1 MKIKVFTIRL
11 NKENF
16 VTDQN
21 LINAFLDTVVVKET
35 ASELISGAIN
45 FWSIVIF
52 YEEQKASIT
61 SEKIDVSDE
70 NDLSQDEKRVYQ
82 ALKRWR
88 METAATLG
96 QPPFLICHNNELLTV
111 AKNNPKSFEDLAK
124 IKGFGPQKI
133 SKFGDDILEV
143 LNSI

>member
-45 FWSIVIF
+45 FWSTVIF

-61 SEKIDVSDE
+61 SEKLAVFDE
-70 NDLSQDEKRVYQ
+70 NELSEDEKRVYQ
-82 ALKRWR
+82 ALKRCR

-133 SKFGDDILEV
+133 AKFGDDILEV

>member
-21 LINAFLDTVVVKET
+21 LLNAFLDTVVVKET
-35 ASELISGAIN
+35 ASELISGEIN
-45 FWSIVIF
+45 FWSIIIF
-52 YEEQKASIT
+52 YEEQKISTASDKL
-61 SEKIDVSDE
+61 SVSDE
-70 NDLSQDEKRVYQ
+70 NELSEDQKRVYL
-82 ALKRWR
+82 ALKTWR
-88 METAATLG
+88 TETAATLG
-96 QPPFLICHNNELLTV
+96 QPPFLVCHNNELLTV

-133 SKFGDDILEV
+133 AIFGDDILEV

>member
-1 MKIKVFTIRL
+1 MKLKVFTIRL

-21 LINAFLDTVVVKET
+21 LVNDFLDKVVVKET
-35 ASELISGAIN
+35 ASELISGEIN

-52 YEEQKASIT
+52 YEDQKIFIT
-61 SEKIDVSDE
+61 SEKLAVSDE
-70 NDLSQDEKRVYQ
+70 NELSEDQKRVYQ
-82 ALKRWR
+82 SLKRWR
-88 METAATLG
+88 TETASTLN
-96 QPPFLICHNNELLTV
+96 QPPFMVCHNNELLTV

-133 SKFGDDILEV
+133 AKFGDDILEV

>member
-21 LINAFLDTVVVKET
+21 LLNAFLDTVVVKET
-35 ASELISGAIN
+35 ASELISGEIN
-45 FWSIVIF
+45 FWSIIIF
-52 YEEQKASIT
+52 YEEQKISTASDKL
-61 SEKIDVSDE
+61 SVSDE
-70 NDLSQDEKRVYQ
+70 NELSEDQKRVYQ
-82 ALKRWR
+82 SLKTWR
-88 METAATLG
+88 TETAATLG
-96 QPPFLICHNNELLTV
+96 QPPFLVCHNNELLTV

-133 SKFGDDILEV
+133 AKFGDDILEV

>member
-21 LINAFLDTVVVKET
+21 LLNAFLDTVVVKET
-35 ASELISGAIN
+35 ASELISGEIN
-45 FWSIVIF
+45 FWSIIIF
-52 YEEQKASIT
+52 YEEQKISTASDKL
-61 SEKIDVSDE
+61 SVSDE
-70 NDLSQDEKRVYQ
+70 NELSEDQKRVYL
-82 ALKRWR
+82 ALKTWR
-88 METAATLG
+88 TETAATLG
-96 QPPFLICHNNELLTV
+96 QPPFLVCHNNELLTV

-133 SKFGDDILEV
+133 AKFGDDILEV

>member
-21 LINAFLDTVVVKET
+21 LLNAFLDTVVVKET
-35 ASELISGAIN
+35 ASELISGEIN
-45 FWSIVIF
+45 FWSIIIF
-52 YEEQKASIT
+52 YEEQKISTASDKL
-61 SEKIDVSDE
+61 SVSDE
-70 NDLSQDEKRVYQ
+70 NELSEDQKRVYL
-82 ALKRWR
+82 ALKTWR
-88 METAATLG
+88 TETAATLG
-96 QPPFLICHNNELLTV
+96 QPPFLVCHNNELLTV
-111 AKNNPKSFEDLAK
+111 AKNNPKSFEELAK

-133 SKFGDDILEV
+133 AKFGDDILEV